1 MTFAL
6 RPNGQTRHLDA
17 SPEQPLLWVSPDAR
31 PPLLAGSGEVKIQTM
46 GRTLD
51 SIGVALL
58 IVDRAARVRS
68 CNDVARRLID
78 GGFLRL
84 QDDRLLGLGRADTV
98 RLHRAIEAATRSPNE
113 PPRTVALDGP
123 EGAAGHSASIAPARC
138 PEGAPMALVA
148 LAAPSTTIAPDR
160 LRRAFGLTAAETRL
174 LSALVTGERLAEYAE
189 RTDVKLSTAKTHLR
203 GLFNKVGESR
213 QADLI
218 RRVMDDAVLRSP
230 WNCVAA

>member
-1 MTFAL
+1 MSAVA
-6 RPNGQTRHLDA
+6 PVQ
-17 SPEQPLLWVSPDAR
+17 
-31 PPLLAGSGEVKIQTM
+31 AGSSEIKIQTM
-46 GRTLD
+46 CSTLD

-58 IVDRAARVRS
+58 IVDRATRLRS

-84 QDDRLLGLGRADTV
+84 QADQLLGRVRADTA
-98 RLHRAIEAATRSPNE
+98 RLHVAIEAVMRSPNE
-113 PPRTVALDGP
+113 PSRTVALEGLD
-123 EGAAGHSASIAPARC
+123 GAAGHSASIAPARC
-138 PEGAPMALVA
+138 PQGEPMALVA
-148 LAAPSTTIAPDR
+148 LTAPCTTIAPDR

-189 RTDVKLSTAKTHLR
+189 RTGVKRSTAKTHLR

-218 RRVMDDAVLRSP
+218 RRVMDDALLRSP
-230 WNCVAA
+230 WDGPPT